1 MPNERI
7 NYLTVESHLVSTA
20 NALPLKRLL
29 LTVPQLLLLPQLV
42 SNNFIA
48 MKLSFIVLAP
58 AGGVGGLEF
67 LCGSEVFIFPQVMAF
82 PIFPWIRKTFGNL
95 RASDIYEKRCLG
107 FFLANQEQI
116 SSKKLSGPDCSQSK
130 FGLSVKDQLRKHV
143 TEFLTSP

>member
-1 MPNERI
+1 MLNECI
-7 NYLTVESHLVSTA
+7 NYLSVQLHLVYTA
-20 NALPLKRLL
+20 NALLQPLLPPVL
-29 LTVPQLLLLPQLV
+29 QLLLLLV

-107 FFLANQEQI
+107 FFWQTKNKSHRKNCQGLIALKVNLANQ
-116 SSKKLSGPDCSQSK
+116 
-130 FGLSVKDQLRKHV
+130 LRIN
-143 TEFLTSP
+143 

>member
-1 MPNERI
+1 MLNECI
-7 NYLTVESHLVSTA
+7 NYSSDKSHLVFTA

-29 LTVPQLLLLPQLV
+29 PTAPQLLLLPLLV

-82 PIFPWIRKTFGNL
+82 PIFPWADDACHTYQLTLPLKPFSVVNLIKHFTFV
-95 RASDIYEKRCLG
+95 
-107 FFLANQEQI
+107 F
-116 SSKKLSGPDCSQSK
+116 
-130 FGLSVKDQLRKHV
+130 
-143 TEFLTSP
+143 